1 MNKPTLHFNE
11 DGKFRILM
19 VSDFHLT
26 LNPKLKED
34 YNYKLIAGLDALLE
48 ETKPDFVFIGGDQ
61 CLDADTPDKVR
72 EKFTEAIEPI
82 IKRNLPWSAVFGNHD
97 REMGIDIREEEKVY
111 ESISGCLN
119 DSGPEDLDGVGNY
132 CIPVLSSEGKE
143 TAFNIF
149 ALDSHREIT
158 DIIEKFSLDK
168 NTVIMLPEHFNEGQ
182 TGATPT
188 FEQVMWYYNTSK
200 EAEKN
205 AGRKIPAVMFMHIP
219 LPEFSLIARNPEECG
234 AIGSKRETLG
244 TSEMNFGLFAA
255 CLQRGDVKG
264 IFFGHEH
271 LCDLQGEYCGI
282 TMAQDAALG
291 FNMSCHDDLRG
302 GRVIDLFEEGTIQTH
317 TVKLIDLMGKEAMR
331 RPDYFEGGCKYY
343 IRKL

>member
-1 MNKPTLHFNE
+1 MKKQTLRFNE
-11 DGKFRILM
+11 NGKFRILM
-19 VSDFHLT
+19 VSDFHLGK
-26 LNPKLKED
+26 NNKLKED
-34 YNYKLIAGLDALLE
+34 YNYKVVKGLDALIA
-48 ETKPDFVFIGGDQ
+48 ETNPDFVFIGGDQ
-61 CLDADTPDKVR
+61 CIDAATKAEAK
-72 EKFTEAIEPI
+72 EKFEAILEPVI
-82 IKRNLPWSAVFGNHD
+82 SRNLPWSAVFGNHD
-97 REMGIDIREEEKVY
+97 REMGLDISDEEQVY

-119 DSGPEDLDGVGNY
+119 ENCHEDIDGVGNY
-132 CIPVLSSEGKE
+132 CIPIFSSKGEG

-149 ALDSHREIT
+149 ALDSHREVV
-158 DIIEKFSLDK
+158 DLIEKFSLDK
-168 NTVIMLPEHFNEGQ
+168 NTKFVLPEHFNEGEK
-182 TGATPT
+182 GAMPT

-200 EAEKN
+200 KAEQKE
-205 AGRKIPAVMFMHIP
+205 GKKIPAVMFMHIP
-219 LPEFSLIARNPEECG
+219 LPEFVHIARNPEQCG

-244 TSEMNFGLFAA
+244 CSEVNFGLFAA

-291 FNMSCHDDLRG
+291 YNMSCHDDLRG
-302 GRVIDLFEEGTIQTH
+302 GRVIDLFEDGSIHTH
-317 TVKLIDLMGKEAMR
+317 TVKLIDLLGVDAMR